1 MPGPRMTFAALRR
14 LLSGLGFREAPVRK
28 TFIGF
33 EHQDDPDAWFVFLA
47 YRGNSRVAP
56 RHLAA
61 VRVQLDGWGLMEADD
76 FDRLVGVVPSRHPAP
91 R

>member
-1 MPGPRMTFAALRR
+1 MPEPRMTFSALRR
-14 LLSGLGFREAPVRK
+14 LLSDLGFREVPTK
-28 TFIGF
+28 KPFIGF
-33 EHQDDPDAWFVFLA
+33 EHEDNPDAWFVFPA

-56 RHLAA
+56 RHLAV

-76 FDRLVGVVPSRHPAP
+76 FDRLVGAVPARHPSP